1 MLPKIHE
8 RFEQPENPNLL
19 KIVVLG
25 TPNAGKST
33 MLNALFGETVS
44 IVSNK
49 AHTTRK
55 RIPTILTE
63 ENRQLVSNQILL
75 SLKNCEIDFSIKNNC
90 Y

>member
-1 MLPKIHE
+1 MPKIHE

-33 MLNALFGETVS
+33 MLNALFNETVS

-49 AHTTRK
+49 AHTTRE
-55 RIPTILTE
+55 RISTVLTE
-63 ENRQLVSNQILL
+63 ENRQLVSN
-75 SLKNCEIDFSIKNNC
+75 
-90 Y
+90 